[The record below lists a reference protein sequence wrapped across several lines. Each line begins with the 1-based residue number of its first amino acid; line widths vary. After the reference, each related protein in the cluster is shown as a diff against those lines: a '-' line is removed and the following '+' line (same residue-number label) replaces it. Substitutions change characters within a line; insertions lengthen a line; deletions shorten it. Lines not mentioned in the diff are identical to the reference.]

1 MKAIRIL
8 SLFISI
14 GLIIANNSAA
24 ESADVMT
31 GQKVYEQ
38 NCEECHGMKAI
49 GEDPENPN
57 GSLVIAPALNGTAH
71 TWHHPPVFLFQ
82 KIKNRI
88 VNKSSPMPPFADIL
102 SDDEINAVLA
112 YIESLWPENI
122 RKQYYEQYKE

>member
-8 SLFISI
+8 SFFISL
-14 GLIIANNSAA
+14 GLLIANNCAA
-24 ESADVMT
+24 GNVEISK
-31 GQKVYEQ
+31 GQEVYEQ
-38 NCEECHGMKAI
+38 NCQECHGVKAI
-49 GEDPENPN
+49 GEDPENP
-57 GSLVIAPALNGTAH
+57 GGTLDIAPALNGTAH

-112 YIESLWPENI
+112 YIKSLWPENI
-122 RKQYYEQYKE
+122 RKQYDEQFKE